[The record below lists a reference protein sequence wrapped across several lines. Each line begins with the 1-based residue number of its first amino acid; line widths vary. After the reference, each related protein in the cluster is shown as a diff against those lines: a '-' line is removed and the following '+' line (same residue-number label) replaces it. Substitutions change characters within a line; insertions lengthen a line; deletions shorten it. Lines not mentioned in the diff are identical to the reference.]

1 MGTRSWSS
9 VPYFMPAGGVIDGAR
24 ADFDGWP
31 GTTGDDGSITGTATL
46 RVTVN
51 GADRNTLLLPVQ

>member
-1 MGTRSWSS
+1 
-9 VPYFMPAGGVIDGAR
+9 MPAGGVIDGAR

-31 GTTGDDGSITGTATL
+31 GTTGDDGSVTGTVTL